1 MAEDTVGNILG
12 VRGVFEYNNDSSVKY
27 NISLDRSVSLA
38 IGNGLST
45 IATLPII
52 RASGRRPIAP
62 RYLLL
67 QQKGNPAVKK
77 KAIVCDLVNSIFL
90 SSAATEVTINSIVYV
105 VTGRVG
111 ERRST
116 LVIEP
121 VTP

>member
-12 VRGVFEYNNDSSVKY
+12 KRAVFTYQNDSSVAF

-38 IGNGLST
+38 VGNDLST
-45 IATLPII
+45 IATLPIL

-67 QQKGNPAVKK
+67 QQKDSPTVKK
-77 KAIVCDLVNSIFL
+77 KAIVCDLVNSLFL
-90 SSAATEVTINSIVYV
+90 SSAASEVTINNIVYV

-111 ERRST
+111 EKRST
-116 LVIEP
+116 LVIDP

>member
-12 VRGVFEYNNDSSVKY
+12 KRGVFVYQNDSSVSY

-38 IGNGLST
+38 VGNALSE

-52 RASGRRPIAP
+52 RASGRRPISP

-67 QQKGNPAVKK
+67 QQKDAPTVKK
-77 KAIVCDLVNSIFL
+77 KAIICDLVNSLFL
-90 SSAATEVTINSIVYV
+90 SSAASEVTINGVVYV

-111 ERRST
+111 EKRST

-121 VTP
+121 TTP